1 VTNAMFDELRR
12 VLHEACG
19 VALDGSKRYLIEAR
33 LAPVLKR
40 LGLSTISDFA
50 VQLAVSPYGPLR
62 TELIEALVTTESS
75 FFRDHHPWETLTGT
89 VIPELL
95 VRRAAERALTFWCA
109 AAATGQEPYSLA
121 MLLRERFP
129 DVVRS
134 WNLTILATDV
144 SRGMLERSRSGR
156 YSQLDVNRGLPAP
169 LLVKYF
175 RRDGLQWELIEEV
188 RRMVEFREFNLCR
201 PWPAMPKCDL
211 VLLRNVMIY
220 FTPDDKKAVLSRA
233 ARVLHPHGYLLLGAA
248 ETTLNLNDSFER
260 APELKGGFFRMVG
273 DAV

>member
-1 VTNAMFDELRR
+1 MTDAMFNELRR
-12 VLHEACG
+12 VLQDACG
-19 VALDGSKRYLIEAR
+19 VALDETKRYLIEAR

-40 LGLSTISDFA
+40 LGLSTIAEFA
-50 VQLAVSPYGPLR
+50 VQLAASPYGPLR

-75 FFRDHHPWETLTGT
+75 FFRDHHPWETLAGK

-95 VRRAAERALTFWCA
+95 ARRAAERALTFWCA
-109 AAATGQEPYSLA
+109 AASTGQEPYSLA
-121 MLLRERFP
+121 LLLRERFP

-134 WNLTILATDV
+134 WKLTILATDV
-144 SRGMLERSRSGR
+144 SREMLERSRSGR

-175 RRDGLQWELIEEV
+175 RRDGLPWDLIEDV

-201 PWPAMPKCDL
+201 AWPAMPQCDL
-211 VLLRNVMIY
+211 ILLRNVMIY
-220 FTPDDKKAVLSRA
+220 FTPADKKAVLGRA

-248 ETTLNLNDSFER
+248 ETTLNLNESFER
-260 APELKGGFFRMVG
+260 APELKAGFFRRVG
-273 DAV
+273 GAA